1 MVGTLAWLANW
12 TRPELTFAVDKL
24 QRFQSNP
31 EPKHF
36 EAAQRVFR
44 CLKGTHQSEKLRLGG
59 DLILRA
65 YTDSDFCQDR
75 QKGKSVT
82 GYVIMLGDS
91 PVVWASNLQTAVS
104 TSTMEADYLA
114 LRSAVK
120 DIMWIR
126 YLLVDLG

>member
-1 MVGTLAWLANW
+1 MVGALEWLANC
-12 TRPELTFAVDKL
+12 TRPELAFAVHKL

-44 CLKGTHQSEKLRLGG
+44 YLKGTQSEKLRLGG

-82 GYVIMLGDS
+82 GYVIILGDS
-91 PVVWASNLQTAVS
+91 PIVWASKLQTAVI
-104 TSTMEADYLA
+104 
-114 LRSAVK
+114 VH
-120 DIMWIR
+120 
-126 YLLVDLG
+126 LLWRLSICH